1 MSVQNGENENGKRK
15 KKVFLYS
22 DDLKVLK
29 KLAKCKKWKKKIGMP
44 VPEFEPTI
52 LGSMCTH
59 SISRLKYKKKKFK
72 K

>member
-29 KLAKCKKWKKKIGMP
+29 NCKMQKMKKKIWMP
-44 VPEFEPTI
+44 VPEFEPTT
-52 LGSMCTH
+52 LGSMCTQSKH
-59 SISRLKYKKKKFK
+59 IYSYLD
-72 K
+72 